1 MFEARHDRPSVSRR
15 GGRLR
20 ASHVSVRVL
29 LTRPARLTSS
39 RTVFLL
45 YCSGDCHSPYFACDK
60 SQPGKP
66 DPLPPHAGVCFVCD
80 QHRIAK
86 KHQPGA
92 RLRREGGSRHGWFLV
107 WPGGEAV
114 KYGLA
119 PRSGG
124 NGRLHSHSKT
134 SRTVQSDLHDD
145 LGIATIRAL
154 STLFTDSEVVKT
166 WETSGSKV
174 TTSLS

>member
-1 MFEARHDRPSVSRR
+1 
-15 GGRLR
+15 
-20 ASHVSVRVL
+20 

-45 YCSGDCHSPYFACDK
+45 YCSGDCHSPYFACDR

-86 KHQPGA
+86 KHQPVHQH
-92 RLRREGGSRHGWFLV
+92 RREGGSKRGLFLV

-114 KYGLA
+114 KKTA
-119 PRSGG
+119 PPRSQARAVDCITNPTRERGRKRRAPIRDFTLEEPSLARRVGRRVVLTLRGSRRTGG
-124 NGRLHSHSKT
+124 R
-134 SRTVQSDLHDD
+134 SRNCGMVPM
-145 LGIATIRAL
+145 
-154 STLFTDSEVVKT
+154 
-166 WETSGSKV
+166 WPY
-174 TTSLS
+174 